1 MAKDSNRPRRVGE
14 LIKRELAVLIPR
26 TTDDPRMQQA
36 TITDVDV
43 APDLKSARVYFTLLA
58 GEAGVEPVL
67 AAFRRASGHLRREL
81 AARVHLRV
89 IPELRFH
96 FDRSIERADRISRL
110 IDEAVA
116 RDRGT
121 KGE

>member
-1 MAKDSNRPRRVGE
+1 MAKDSNRPRRVSE

-26 TTDDPRMQQA
+26 ATDDPRMQQA

-43 APDLKSARVYFTLLA
+43 SPDLKSARVYFTLLA
-58 GEAGVEPVL
+58 GHAGAEPVL

-89 IPELRFH
+89 IPELRFQ
-96 FDRSIERADRISRL
+96 FDESIERGDRISRL
-110 IDEAVA
+110 IDEALA
-116 RDRGT
+116 RDRDAN
-121 KGE
+121 EE